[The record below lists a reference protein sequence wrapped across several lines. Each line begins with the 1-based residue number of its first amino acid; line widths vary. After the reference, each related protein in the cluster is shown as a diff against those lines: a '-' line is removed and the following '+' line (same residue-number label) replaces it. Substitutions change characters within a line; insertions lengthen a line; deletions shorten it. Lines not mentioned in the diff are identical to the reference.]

1 MFAGEWEDI
10 LEQTKMAVLEYA
22 PSINI
27 TSIDF
32 EASIIVVYTKDI
44 DFFTEN
50 PDVVKQI
57 AQKIRRRISIRPDP
71 SILMDENEARE
82 EIMKIVPLRQGY
94 QIFILSLKPVRW

>member
-50 PDVVKQI
+50 PDVVKQ
-57 AQKIRRRISIRPDP
+57 
-71 SILMDENEARE
+71 
-82 EIMKIVPLRQGY
+82 
-94 QIFILSLKPVRW
+94 